1 MVWAG
6 LVSGLSS
13 LSASLAPLVST
24 ATQGLQ
30 LYQTGKTIVDA
41 FSKKKGGGT
50 AQGFAALSAA
60 AAPTPPPRQKATA
73 AGGASLPVPRPE
85 NLPRRQPTYKIPS
98 NKWTNIGVAGEAV
111 DTIYRESRALG
122 ETVIEDQMNRRI
134 QETTKGRIR
143 MGDLGL
149 APLVSGPINLPG
161 GGLGCPPG
169 YHRSFR
175 V

>member
-1 MVWAG
+1 M
-6 LVSGLSS
+6 
-13 LSASLAPLVST
+13 
-24 ATQGLQ
+24 
-30 LYQTGKTIVDA
+30 
-41 FSKKKGGGT
+41 
-50 AQGFAALSAA
+50 
-60 AAPTPPPRQKATA
+60 
-73 AGGASLPVPRPE
+73 PRPE

-175 V
+175 VRGREGDVSCVRHRRTNYLNLRALNRAGRRVRSFIKIAKRYVSMGKSKSMGKICRRGCGRKRK